1 MPNTLVDE
9 LPVIGLI
16 DLPGPDRE
24 RLVEAL
30 SRLDVTVCVAVS
42 VSTLPVHCDLVVA
55 HVHAVSHEGW
65 EQLAKGQ
72 PTIVISESQRDGDL
86 HKAIDAGLID
96 YLVEPLKHAD
106 ILRRLVERALE
117 QDRLSREHT
126 QSRAELEALNGRL
139 EKHLEMLRDDQRAGG
154 HVQRKL
160 LPPSGIRHLGVRCDY
175 WFAPSLYL
183 SGDFL
188 DFQRCDERYSFF
200 YFADVAG
207 HGASSAFVTV
217 LLKYLCNRWLAQW
230 RTLLPE
236 AFPSR
241 WLGEL
246 NRELLETGIGKHATV
261 FAGVLD
267 HERRFLHYALGAQLP
282 MPILQ
287 AEGRS
292 AYLGGEGPP
301 VGLFPDV
308 EYPIYGCP
316 LPESFRLWFCSDGV
330 LECLPENSLSARL
343 KELEHRTT
351 HCTGVD
357 DLRDG
362 LALGD
367 QLPDDLSMM
376 TLSGF
381 DHD

>member
-1 MPNTLVDE
+1 MSKTQPDV
-9 LPVIGLI
+9 PVIGVI
-16 DLPGPDRE
+16 DLPGRDRE
-24 RLVEAL
+24 TLVGEIARLDAVVHTAESLEAL
-30 SRLDVTVCVAVS
+30 PPD
-42 VSTLPVHCDLVVA
+42 CDLIVA
-55 HVHAVSHEGW
+55 HVRAVSHDGW
-65 EQLAKGQ
+65 EKLTAGR
-72 PTIVISESQRDGDL
+72 PTIIVSESRRDGDL
-86 HKAIDAGLID
+86 HKAVDAGLID

-106 ILRRLVERALE
+106 ILRRLIVRGLDL
-117 QDRLSREHT
+117 DRLARAHEA
-126 QSRAELEALNGRL
+126 SRAELEALNERL
-139 EKHLEMLRDDQRAGG
+139 ETHLGILREDQRAGG

-160 LPPSGIRHLGVRCDY
+160 LPPQGKTYRGVRCDY

-188 DFQRCDERYSFF
+188 DFQRCDDRYSFF

-217 LLKYLCNRWLAQW
+217 LLKYLCNRWISQW

-246 NRELLETGIGKHATV
+246 NRELIETGIGKHATI

-267 HERRFLHYALGAQLP
+267 HERHFLHYALGAQLP

-287 AEGRS
+287 SEERGT
-292 AYLGGEGPP
+292 YLGGEGPP

-316 LPESFRLWFCSDGV
+316 LPEHFRLWFCSDGV
-330 LECLPENSLSARL
+330 LECLPEASLDARL
-343 KELEHRTT
+343 KELERRVTR
-351 HCTGVD
+351 CTRVE
-357 DLRDG
+357 DLKDG
-362 LALGD
+362 LTLGD

>member
-1 MPNTLVDE
+1 MTPGGARST
-9 LPVIGLI
+9 IGLI
-16 DLPGPDRE
+16 DLPGPARD
-24 RLVEAL
+24 AL
-30 SRLDVTVCVAVS
+30 AAGIGELGVTLHVGDALAA
-42 VSTLPVHCDLVVA
+42 LPNECELIVA
-55 HVHAVSHEGW
+55 HVRAVSHEGW
-65 EQLAKGQ
+65 EHLSRGM
-72 PTIVISESQRDGDL
+72 PTIVISESRRDGDL

-96 YLVEPLKHAD
+96 YLVDPLEHID
-106 ILRRLVERALE
+106 ILRRLIVRALE
-117 QDRLSREHT
+117 LEQLSQAHAQSHAQLASLNDRLER
-126 QSRAELEALNGRL
+126 
-139 EKHLEMLRDDQRAGG
+139 HLEMLRDDQRAGG

-160 LPPSGIRHLGVRCDY
+160 LPPSGITHLGVRCDH

-188 DFQRCDERYSFF
+188 DFQRCDDRFSFF

-217 LLKYLCNRWLAQW
+217 LLKYLCNRWLSQW
-230 RTLLPE
+230 RTLMPE

-267 HERRFLHYALGAQLP
+267 HERHFLHYALGAQLP

-287 AEGRS
+287 GDGQAT
-292 AYLGGEGPP
+292 YLGGKGPP

-316 LPESFRLWFCSDGV
+316 LPATFRLWFCSDGV
-330 LECLPENSLSARL
+330 LECLPQTSLEARL
-343 KELEHRTT
+343 TELEHRVTR
-351 HCTGVD
+351 CSGVEE
-357 DLRDG
+357 LRDG

-381 DHD
+381 DHE

>member
-1 MPNTLVDE
+1 VSKTQPDV
-9 LPVIGLI
+9 PVIGVI
-16 DLPGPDRE
+16 DLPGRDRE
-24 RLVEAL
+24 TLVGEIARLDAVVHTAESLEAL
-30 SRLDVTVCVAVS
+30 PPD
-42 VSTLPVHCDLVVA
+42 CDLIVA
-55 HVHAVSHEGW
+55 HVRAVSHDGW
-65 EQLAKGQ
+65 EKLTAGR
-72 PTIVISESQRDGDL
+72 PTIIVSESRRDGDL
-86 HKAIDAGLID
+86 HKAVDAGLID

-106 ILRRLVERALE
+106 ILRRLIVRGLDL
-117 QDRLSREHT
+117 DRLARAHEA
-126 QSRAELEALNGRL
+126 SRAELEALNERL
-139 EKHLEMLRDDQRAGG
+139 EAHLEILREDQRAGG

-160 LPPSGIRHLGVRCDY
+160 LPPQGKTYRGVRCDY

-188 DFQRCDERYSFF
+188 DFQRCDDRYSFF

-217 LLKYLCNRWLAQW
+217 LLKYLCNRWISQW

-246 NRELLETGIGKHATV
+246 NRELIETGIGKHATI

-267 HERRFLHYALGAQLP
+267 HERHFLHYALGAQLP

-287 AEGRS
+287 SEERGT
-292 AYLGGEGPP
+292 YLGGEGPP

-316 LPESFRLWFCSDGV
+316 LPEHFRLWFCSDGV
-330 LECLPENSLSARL
+330 LECLPEASLDARL
-343 KELEHRTT
+343 KELERRVTR
-351 HCTGVD
+351 CTRVE
-357 DLRDG
+357 DLKDG
-362 LALGD
+362 LTLGD

>member
-1 MPNTLVDE
+1 MSKTQPDV
-9 LPVIGLI
+9 PVIGVI
-16 DLPGPDRE
+16 DLPGRDRE
-24 RLVEAL
+24 TLVGEIARLDAVVHTAESLEAL
-30 SRLDVTVCVAVS
+30 PPD
-42 VSTLPVHCDLVVA
+42 CDLIVA
-55 HVHAVSHEGW
+55 HVRAVSHDGW
-65 EQLAKGQ
+65 EKLTAGR
-72 PTIVISESQRDGDL
+72 PTIIVSESRRDGDL
-86 HKAIDAGLID
+86 HKAVDAGLID

-106 ILRRLVERALE
+106 ILRRLIVRGLDL
-117 QDRLSREHT
+117 DRLARAHEA
-126 QSRAELEALNGRL
+126 SRAELEALNERL
-139 EKHLEMLRDDQRAGG
+139 EAHLEILREDQRAGG

-160 LPPSGIRHLGVRCDY
+160 LPPQGKTYRGVRCDY

-188 DFQRCDERYSFF
+188 DFQRCDDRYSFF

-217 LLKYLCNRWLAQW
+217 LLKYLCNRWISQW

-246 NRELLETGIGKHATV
+246 NRELIETGIGKHATI

-267 HERRFLHYALGAQLP
+267 HERHFLHYALGAQLP

-287 AEGRS
+287 SEERGT
-292 AYLGGEGPP
+292 YLGGEGPP

-316 LPESFRLWFCSDGV
+316 LPEHFRLWFCSDGV
-330 LECLPENSLSARL
+330 LECLPEASLDARL
-343 KELEHRTT
+343 KELERRVTR
-351 HCTGVD
+351 CTRVE
-357 DLRDG
+357 DLKDG
-362 LALGD
+362 LTLGD

>member
-1 MPNTLVDE
+1 MSKTLSDE
-9 LPVIGLI
+9 PVIGVI
-16 DLPGPDRE
+16 DLPGRE
-24 RLVEAL
+24 REMLVGEIA
-30 SRLDVTVCVAVS
+30 RLDARVVAAHS
-42 VSTLPVHCDLVVA
+42 LAALPVACDLVVA
-55 HVHAVSHEGW
+55 HVRAVSHDGW
-65 EQLAKGQ
+65 QILSQGQ
-72 PTIVISESQRDGDL
+72 PTIVVSESRRDGDL
-86 HKAIDAGLID
+86 HKAMDAGLID
-96 YLVEPLKHAD
+96 YLVEPLAHAD
-106 ILRRLVERALE
+106 ILRRLVCRALDL
-117 QDRLSREHT
+117 DRLARAHDE
-126 QSRAELEALNGRL
+126 SRAELQSLNDRL
-139 EKHLEMLRDDQRAGG
+139 ERHLEILREDQRAGG

-160 LPPSGIRHLGVRCDY
+160 LPPPGMTHRGVRCDY

-217 LLKYLCNRWLAQW
+217 LLKYLCNRWLSQW

-246 NRELLETGIGKHATV
+246 NRELLETGIGKHATI

-267 HERRFLHYALGAQLP
+267 HERHFLHYALGAQLP
-282 MPILQ
+282 MPILVSE
-287 AEGRS
+287 EGAS
-292 AYLGGEGPP
+292 YLGGEGPP

-316 LPESFRLWFCSDGV
+316 LPERFQLWFCSDGV
-330 LECLPENSLSARL
+330 LECLPAASLDARL
-343 KELEHRTT
+343 KELERRVTR
-351 HCTGVD
+351 CTRVD
-357 DLRDG
+357 DLKDG

-381 DHD
+381 EHD

>member
-1 MPNTLVDE
+1 MSKTQPDV
-9 LPVIGLI
+9 PVIGVI
-16 DLPGPDRE
+16 DLPGRDRE
-24 RLVEAL
+24 TLVGEIA
-30 SRLDVTVCVAVS
+30 RLDAVVHTAES
-42 VSTLPVHCDLVVA
+42 LETLPPDCDLIVA
-55 HVHAVSHEGW
+55 HVRAVSHDGW
-65 EQLAKGQ
+65 EKLTAGR
-72 PTIVISESQRDGDL
+72 PTIIVSESRRDGDL
-86 HKAIDAGLID
+86 HKAVDAGLID

-106 ILRRLVERALE
+106 ILRRLIVRGLDL
-117 QDRLSREHT
+117 DRLARAHEA
-126 QSRAELEALNGRL
+126 SRAELEALNERL
-139 EKHLEMLRDDQRAGG
+139 ETHLEILREDQRAGG

-160 LPPSGIRHLGVRCDY
+160 LPPQGKTYRGVRCDY

-188 DFQRCDERYSFF
+188 DFQRCDDRYSFF

-217 LLKYLCNRWLAQW
+217 LLKYLCNRWISQW

-246 NRELLETGIGKHATV
+246 NRELIETGIGKHATI

-267 HERRFLHYALGAQLP
+267 HERHFLHYALGAQLP

-287 AEGRS
+287 SEERGT
-292 AYLGGEGPP
+292 YLGGEGPP

-316 LPESFRLWFCSDGV
+316 LPEHFRLWFCSDGV
-330 LECLPENSLSARL
+330 LECLPEASLDARL
-343 KELEHRTT
+343 KELERRVTR
-351 HCTGVD
+351 CTRVE
-357 DLRDG
+357 DLKDG
-362 LALGD
+362 LTLGD

>member
-1 MPNTLVDE
+1 MSKTQPDVS
-9 LPVIGLI
+9 VIGVI
-16 DLPGPDRE
+16 DLPGRDRE
-24 RLVEAL
+24 TLVGEIA
-30 SRLDVTVCVAVS
+30 RLDVVVRTATS
-42 VSTLPVHCDLVVA
+42 LDELPPDCDLIVA
-55 HVHAVSHEGW
+55 HVRAVSHDGW
-65 EQLAKGQ
+65 EKLTAGW
-72 PTIVISESQRDGDL
+72 PTIVISESRHDDDL
-86 HKAIDAGLID
+86 RKAMDAGLID
-96 YLVEPLKHAD
+96 YLLEPLKHAD
-106 ILRRLVERALE
+106 ILRRLIVRGLDL
-117 QDRLSREHT
+117 DRLARAHE
-126 QSRAELEALNGRL
+126 QSRAELEALNERL
-139 EKHLEMLRDDQRAGG
+139 EKHLEILREDQRAGG
-154 HVQRKL
+154 HVQRRL
-160 LPPSGIRHLGVRCDY
+160 LPPQGTIYRGVRCDY
-175 WFAPSLYL
+175 RFAPSLYL

-217 LLKYLCNRWLAQW
+217 LLKYLCNRWISQW

-246 NRELLETGIGKHATV
+246 NRELIETGIGKHATI

-287 AEGRS
+287 SEEHGV
-292 AYLGGEGPP
+292 YLGGEGPP

-316 LPESFRLWFCSDGV
+316 LPDRFRLWLCSDGV
-330 LECLPENSLSARL
+330 LECLSEASLDARL
-343 KELEHRTT
+343 KELERRVT
-351 HCTGVD
+351 HCTRVE
-357 DLRDG
+357 DLMDG

>member
-1 MPNTLVDE
+1 MSETQPAA
-9 LPVIGLI
+9 PVIGVI
-16 DLPGPDRE
+16 DLAGGE
-24 RLVEAL
+24 REAL
-30 SRLDVTVCVAVS
+30 VGEIARLDVRVRVAES
-42 VSTLPVHCDLVVA
+42 LETLDRGCDLVVA
-55 HVHAVSHEGW
+55 HVRSVSHDGW
-65 EQLAKGQ
+65 ETLTAGA
-72 PTIVISESQRDGDL
+72 PTIVVSDRLHPDDL
-86 HKAIDAGLID
+86 GKAMDVGLID
-96 YLVEPLKHAD
+96 YLVDPLRHPDA
-106 ILRRLVERALE
+106 LRRLIRRSLDL
-117 QDRLSREHT
+117 DRLARAHEE
-126 QSRAELEALNGRL
+126 SRAELEALNERL
-139 EKHLEMLRDDQRAGG
+139 EQHLEILREDQRAGG

-160 LPPSGIRHLGVRCDY
+160 LPPQGVRHHDVRCDY

-217 LLKYLCNRWLAQW
+217 LLRYLCNRWLSQW

-246 NRELLETGIGKHATV
+246 NRELIETGIGKHATV

-282 MPILQ
+282 MPLLQ
-287 AEGRS
+287 TDSGT

-308 EYPIYGCP
+308 EYPIFGRA
-316 LPESFRLWFCSDGV
+316 LPEKFRLWFCSDGV
-330 LECLPENSLSARL
+330 LECLPSTSLDARL
-343 KELEHRTT
+343 RELERRVSR
-351 HCTGVD
+351 CTRVEQ
-357 DLRDG
+357 LKDG

-367 QLPDDLSMM
+367 LLPDDLSMM

>member
-1 MPNTLVDE
+1 MSKTQPDV
-9 LPVIGLI
+9 PVIGVI
-16 DLPGPDRE
+16 DLPGRDRE
-24 RLVEAL
+24 TLVGEIARLDAVVHTAESLEAL
-30 SRLDVTVCVAVS
+30 PPD
-42 VSTLPVHCDLVVA
+42 CDLIVA
-55 HVHAVSHEGW
+55 HVRAVSHDGW
-65 EQLAKGQ
+65 EKLTAGR
-72 PTIVISESQRDGDL
+72 PTIIVSESRRDGDL
-86 HKAIDAGLID
+86 HKAVDAGLID

-106 ILRRLVERALE
+106 ILRRLIVRGLDL
-117 QDRLSREHT
+117 DRLARAHEA
-126 QSRAELEALNGRL
+126 SRAELEALNERL
-139 EKHLEMLRDDQRAGG
+139 ETHLEILREDQRAGG

-160 LPPSGIRHLGVRCDY
+160 LPPQGKTYRGVRCDY

-188 DFQRCDERYSFF
+188 DFQRCDDRYSFF

-217 LLKYLCNRWLAQW
+217 LLKYLCNRWISQW

-246 NRELLETGIGKHATV
+246 NRELIETGIGKHATI

-267 HERRFLHYALGAQLP
+267 HERHFLHYALGAQLP

-287 AEGRS
+287 SEERGT
-292 AYLGGEGPP
+292 YLGGEGPP

-316 LPESFRLWFCSDGV
+316 LPEHFRLWFCSDGV
-330 LECLPENSLSARL
+330 LECLPEASLDARL
-343 KELEHRTT
+343 KELERRVTR
-351 HCTGVD
+351 CTRVE
-357 DLRDG
+357 DLKDG
-362 LALGD
+362 LTLGD

>member
-1 MPNTLVDE
+1 MTTTLSDDV
-9 LPVIGLI
+9 PVIGVL
-16 DLPGPDRE
+16 DLQGQDRE
-24 RLVEAL
+24 KLVGEIA
-30 SRLDVTVCVAVS
+30 RLDARVHAAEGLAA
-42 VSTLPVHCDLVVA
+42 LPEACDLIVV
-55 HVHAVSHEGW
+55 HVRAVAPADW
-65 EQLAKGQ
+65 VALARTS
-72 PTIVISESQRDGDL
+72 PIIVVGESRADVGLRQAL
-86 HKAIDAGLID
+86 DAGLVD
-96 YLVEPLKHAD
+96 YLIEPLAHAD
-106 ILRRLVERALE
+106 ILRRLIVKVLDL
-117 QDRLSREHT
+117 DRLSRAHAE
-126 QSRAELEALNGRL
+126 SRAALQALNERLEA
-139 EKHLEMLRDDQRAGG
+139 HLEVLREDQRAGG

-160 LPPSGIRHLGVRCDY
+160 LPPPGVSYLGVRCDY

-188 DFQRCDERYSFF
+188 DFQRCDDRYSFF

-207 HGASSAFVTV
+207 HGASSAFVTM
-217 LLKYLCNRWLAQW
+217 LLKYLCNRWLSQW
-230 RTLLPE
+230 HTLLPE

-246 NRELLETGIGKHATV
+246 NHELLETGIGKHATI

-287 AEGRS
+287 TES
-292 AYLGGEGPP
+292 QTSYLGGEGPP

-316 LPESFRLWFCSDGV
+316 LPESFRLWFFSDGV
-330 LECLPENSLSARL
+330 LECLPEASLDARL
-343 KELEHRTT
+343 KELERRATR
-351 HCTGVD
+351 CTRVE
-357 DLRDG
+357 DLKDG

-381 DHD
+381 RHD

>member
-1 MPNTLVDE
+1 MSDA

-24 RLVEAL
+24 RLVEEL
-30 SRLDVTVCVAVS
+30 SRLDAEIRVAIS
-42 VSTLPVHCDLVVA
+42 VSTLPARCDLVVA
-55 HVHAVSHEGW
+55 HVRAVSHQGW
-65 EQLAKGQ
+65 EQLAVGR
-72 PTIVISESQRDGDL
+72 PTIVISENRLDGDL

-106 ILRRLVERALE
+106 ILRRLIERALE
-117 QDRLSREHT
+117 LDRLSSEHR
-126 QSRAELEALNGRL
+126 QSRAELEALNDRL
-139 EKHLEMLRDDQRAGG
+139 ERHLEMLRDDQRAGG

-160 LPPSGIRHLGVRCDY
+160 LPSPGVTHLGVRCDY

-188 DFQRCDERYSFF
+188 DFQRCDDRYSFF

-267 HERRFLHYALGAQLP
+267 HERHFLHYALGAQLP

-287 AEGRS
+287 TEGRS
-292 AYLGGEGPP
+292 AYLGGSGPP

-308 EYPIYGCP
+308 EYPIYGCS

-330 LECLPENSLSARL
+330 LECLPENSLDARL
-343 KELEHRTT
+343 KELELRTT

-357 DLRDG
+357 DLREG

-367 QLPDDLSMM
+367 PLPDDLSMM